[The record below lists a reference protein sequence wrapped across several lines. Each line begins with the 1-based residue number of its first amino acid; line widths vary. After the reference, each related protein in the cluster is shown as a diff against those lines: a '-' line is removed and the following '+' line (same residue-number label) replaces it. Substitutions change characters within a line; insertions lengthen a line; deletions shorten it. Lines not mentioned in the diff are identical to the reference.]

1 MKFKAAILALL
12 LTSGSLVAFSQAGTT
27 YQPIAKDTLVEG
39 RKQIDSIDHQ
49 LISLLAARE
58 RVVQEIGQY
67 KKDHHI
73 PPLQPARYQEV
84 LEKVGRQGAAE
95 GLSEDF
101 VKRIFDLIHE
111 ESLKLEK

>member
-1 MKFKAAILALL
+1 MKLKAPILALL
-12 LTSGSLVAFSQAGTT
+12 LTSASLAAFSQASSS
-27 YQPIAKDTLVEG
+27 PKDTLAEG

-58 RVVQEIGQY
+58 RVVQEIGQF
-67 KKDHHI
+67 KKNHHI

-84 LEKVGRQGAAE
+84 LAKVGRQGAAE
-95 GLSEDF
+95 GLSEEF

-111 ESLKLEK
+111 ESLRLEK